1 MSGIQM
7 LNDRPIRHWNGL
19 TIPDP
24 GLYLLDE
31 AHKRVGFHAQH
42 MMVSPVRG
50 EFTRAAATIS
60 IADDPM
66 RSAVT
71 ATIEAGTI
79 DTSNR
84 DRDTH
89 LRSPDFLDA
98 GNHHTLEYRSTGV
111 KWLGGDEEI
120 FNWAR
125 LRNNP
130 LTRRASMV
138 ALPDAS
144 TGDTGRLVVTG
155 DLTIKNVTQQV
166 DLTVDYGGARRD
178 PDGRE
183 IFGFSATAEIDR
195 ESFGLLWNVALERGG
210 VLVGRRV
217 HIEIAGEAIRQGR
230 SF

>member
-1 MSGIQM
+1 MP
-7 LNDRPIRHWNGL
+7 DRPTRVWNGV
-19 TIPDP
+19 TIPEA
-24 GLYLLDE
+24 GTYVLDE
-31 AHKRVGFHAQH
+31 AHKRIGFHAQH

-50 EFTRAAATIS
+50 EFSIAAATIS
-60 IADDPM
+60 IADDPLQ
-66 RSAVT
+66 SAVN
-71 ATIEAGTI
+71 ATIQAATI
-79 DTSNR
+79 DTNNR

-98 GNHHTLEYRSTGV
+98 ANYHTIEYRSTGI
-111 KWLGGDEEI
+111 KWLGGDEDI
-120 FNWAR
+120 FKWAR

-138 ALPDAS
+138 ALPDTT
-144 TGDTGRLVVTG
+144 TGDTGRFVVTG
-155 DLTIKNVTQQV
+155 DLTIKNVTQQA
-166 DLTVDYGGARRD
+166 DLTVDFGGARRD

-195 ESFGLLWNVALERGG
+195 ESYGLLWNVALERGG
-210 VLVGRRV
+210 VLVGKRV